1 MFSDITESY
10 LDKLYE
16 DFSSEQ
22 MKLMSE
28 LKNCREPENASK
40 EKDIQKQLTLVNALM
55 INALR
60 FRNLKKAIQLKAN
73 SS

>member
-1 MFSDITESY
+1 MFSDISESY

-16 DFSSEQ
+16 DLSSEQ
-22 MKLMSE
+22 MKLMNE

-40 EKDIQKQLTLVNALM
+40 EKDIQKQLTFFNTLM
-55 INALR
+55 INTLR
-60 FRNLKKAIQLKAN
+60 FRNLKKTIQLKAN